1 MRLLLSPSPCAPH
14 HWLLAMVSSG
24 PASTQLR
31 HQWRRRVAGRPG
43 LKVVFLVA
51 NTTSAAAQAEL
62 EAEHEAA
69 GDIVQCGVED
79 GHRLL
84 GYKEVAPFS
93 NQSRD
98 TLMSLIHIDFF
109 DFTKLSL

>member
-1 MRLLLSPSPCAPH
+1 MFYFRYLLYKIDIFPPLQRNVRLLLSPAPCAPH
-14 HWLLAMVSSG
+14 HWLLTMVSSG
-24 PASTQLR
+24 PANTKLR
-31 HQWRRRVAGRPG
+31 QQWRRRVAGRPG

-62 EAEHEAA
+62 EAEHEAE

-84 GYKEVAPFS
+84 GYKEVAPFT
-93 NQSRD
+93 N
-98 TLMSLIHIDFF
+98 
-109 DFTKLSL
+109 

>member
-1 MRLLLSPSPCAPH
+1 MFYFKYLLYKIVIFPPLQRNVRLLLSPAPCAPH

-31 HQWRRRVAGRPG
+31 QQWRRRVAARPG

-62 EAEHEAA
+62 EAEHEAE

-84 GYKEVAPFS
+84 GYKVLFLFS
-93 NQSRD
+93 
-98 TLMSLIHIDFF
+98 
-109 DFTKLSL
+109 

>member
-1 MRLLLSPSPCAPH
+1 MPQRNVSFPLSPSSCGPH
-14 HWLLAMVSSG
+14 HWLLVMVSSG
-24 PASTQLR
+24 PANTQLR

-62 EAEHEAA
+62 EAEHEAE

-84 GYKEVAPFS
+84 GYKEVA
-93 NQSRD
+93 
-98 TLMSLIHIDFF
+98 
-109 DFTKLSL
+109 FTNPNGVLNCH